1 MFKKIPHVEYERS
14 SEKID
19 QDTRT
24 KVVQALHREAN
35 AYGERRDSS
44 MSFLVL
50 GAIFLV
56 IGFIFLML
64 SYKPYTVNGQSFRI
78 LRFDSLEF
86 GISAAGLVI
95 GGIGFLYGLVLAILF
110 TRRIRVLRHD
120 IDYINLNMRL
130 DPGSTPLWIV
140 DFWKKGTL
148 RLKNYLMIKKIERE
162 NKAAAKGKSPDL
174 KK

>member
-64 SYKPYTVNGQSFRI
+64 SYKPY
-78 LRFDSLEF
+78 
-86 GISAAGLVI
+86 ISAERYYRIFRTVFLKIVYQLVGNI
-95 GGIGFLYGLVLAILF
+95 SLGY
-110 TRRIRVLRHD
+110 
-120 IDYINLNMRL
+120 
-130 DPGSTPLWIV
+130 
-140 DFWKKGTL
+140 
-148 RLKNYLMIKKIERE
+148 
-162 NKAAAKGKSPDL
+162 AA
-174 KK
+174 